1 MMIGEINQ
9 GNLYLLLPSKVSW
22 LAGMIQKHK
31 HLSLVDAIKE
41 VYKSNL
47 YKQMEQEDTKMWNLG
62 PVDLYNELTDEN
74 TIGHYIPQHL
84 FSISVKV
91 DEKMVDKS
99 YTSVSINIKNSPY
112 APQIIHTHCISICK
126 PNHPC
131 AIYQR

>member
-1 MMIGEINQ
+1 MIGEINQ
-9 GNLYLLLPSKVSW
+9 SNLYLLLPSKVSW

-74 TIGHYIPQHL
+74 
-84 FSISVKV
+84 SIR
-91 DEKMVDKS
+91 
-99 YTSVSINIKNSPY
+99 
-112 APQIIHTHCISICK
+112 H
-126 PNHPC
+126 
-131 AIYQR
+131 